1 MKEELI
7 SAQKAILKEHG
18 LRVTAQRIQVL
29 QTFIMLEGHPAIE
42 DLHRELPDM
51 SVATIYNNVRLF
63 VKMKIL
69 NELPYGDGLSRYELY
84 KPNHY
89 HVICEWCGYIV
100 DYEFPGLIEVE
111 DLAARLSNYTIKRH
125 ELEVYGVCPDCQN
138 RSESID

>member
-1 MKEELI
+1 MKEEQHI
-7 SAQKAILKEHG
+7 SAQAAILKEHG
-18 LRVTAQRIQVL
+18 LRVTPQRIQVL

-63 VKMKIL
+63 VKMNIL

-84 KPNHY
+84 KTNHY
-89 HVICEWCGYIV
+89 HVICEQCGYIV
-100 DYEFPGLIEVE
+100 DYEFPGLKEVE

-125 ELEVYGVCPDCQN
+125 ELEVYGVCPDCQKL
-138 RSESID
+138 